1 VFFVIFVDEG
11 VLMGKRGEG
20 WFILQIVLFVII
32 FLVPAFA
39 PFQFP
44 IELRAFGLLAL
55 LIGGAMGT
63 LGLLNLG
70 VNLSP
75 FPKPIEGGQLVTHGA
90 YRFARHPIYAGLI
103 LGTLGWG
110 LLMATL
116 LGVVFAVVLFVFFD
130 LKSRREEEWLTQA
143 YPGYSEY
150 QRRVRKLIPWVY

>member
-1 VFFVIFVDEG
+1 
-11 VLMGKRGEG
+11 MGKRGEG

-70 VNLSP
+70 ANLSP

-90 YRFARHPIYAGLI
+90 YRFVRHPIYAGLI

-116 LGVVFAVVLFVFFD
+116 LGVVFAIVLFVFFD

-143 YPGYSEY
+143 YPGYPEY
-150 QRRVRKLIPWVY
+150 QHRVRKLIPWVY

>member
-1 VFFVIFVDEG
+1 
-11 VLMGKRGEG
+11 MGKRGEG
-20 WFILQIVLFVII
+20 WFILQLFLFAII
-32 FLVPAFA
+32 FFAPTIA

-44 IELRAFGLLAL
+44 LELRACGLPLL
-55 LIGGAMGT
+55 LIGGVMGT
-63 LGLLNLG
+63 LGLVSLG

-75 FPKPIEGGQLVTHGA
+75 FPKPVENGQLVTHGA
-90 YRFARHPIYAGLI
+90 YRFVRHPIYAGLI

-116 LGVVFAVVLFVFFD
+116 LGIAFAIVLFIFFD

-143 YPGYSEY
+143 YPGYPAY